1 MTSRQRPAPKALSL
15 AAAAVLL
22 PLVGCNRSSTPTPR
36 ETSPAVTAVPPP
48 LGNASAP
55 EERPK
60 ASAPAPSQIDFHD
73 LFTGAL
79 LRMRDEETEELDAV
93 PTRRLGLGML
103 VVPTGKLM
111 AGDPLANLSANH
123 VLVRA
128 VPPGRYPVE
137 LLLQD
142 DERGRVNELLL
153 ARVVFGPGRPTRW
166 ETAAVAGEK
175 PTPSRPGARTG
186 YPSDAATGCFMDAS
200 VFAEYTPPA
209 PVRTSVRNGIVYQE
223 HLKDDRAE
231 RNSGELM
238 QALKATRGAVG
249 GSLGHAEWKGTVGNI
264 VAFGLGG
271 DQVVP
276 TYWGIDASGAVVE
289 IVSVIGLSE
298 KRFPDVRWPD
308 G

>member
-1 MTSRQRPAPKALSL
+1 MPPFRRALPPTLSL
-15 AAAAVLL
+15 ATGLVLISL
-22 PLVGCNRSSTPTPR
+22 SGCSASSTPT
-36 ETSPAVTAVPPP
+36 SP
-48 LGNASAP
+48 GNPSASQ
-55 EERPK
+55 ERPK
-60 ASAPAPSQIDFHD
+60 ASVPAPSQIDFHD
-73 LFTGAL
+73 LFTGAP
-79 LRMRDEETEELDAV
+79 LRERDAETDELVAV
-93 PTRRLGLGML
+93 RTRRLGIGML

-123 VLVRA
+123 VLSRA

-142 DERGRVNELLL
+142 DERGRAHELLL
-153 ARVVFGPGRPTRW
+153 ARVVFGAGRPARW
-166 ETAAVAGEK
+166 ETAAVAGDNAK
-175 PTPSRPGARTG
+175 SSRPGARTG

-200 VFAEYTPPA
+200 VFAEYMPPGQ
-209 PVRTSVRNGIVYQE
+209 VRTSVRNGVVHEDYIP
-223 HLKDDRAE
+223 DGRAE
-231 RNSGELM
+231 RNSGELIR
-238 QALKATRGAVG
+238 ALGATRGAEG

-276 TYWGIDASGAVVE
+276 TYWGIDASGAAVE
-289 IVSVIGLSE
+289 IVSVIDLSE